1 MENPTAEALKPMI
14 MEIDEGTIYWCSC
27 GKSRNQPFCDGSHAG
42 TSFSPL
48 EVLVERK
55 RKFAMCLCKHTRNP
69 PYCDGAHSK
78 IDKE

>member
-1 MENPTAEALKPMI
+1 MDKPTIAALKPMI
-14 MEIDEGTIYWCSC
+14 MEIDEGTIYWCAC
-27 GKSRNQPFCDGSHAG
+27 GKSKNQPFCDGSHAG
-42 TSFSPL
+42 TSFNPL